1 MKRIPTKVELTRLA
15 NRLVEHGPGG
25 IFQASEM
32 LYRLSLK
39 SPPPL
44 ASRYLARS
52 NQLEAIA

>member
-1 MKRIPTKVELTRLA
+1 MKRNPTKAELMRLA

-32 LYRLSLK
+32 LYRLSLN
-39 SPPPL
+39 SPSAL
-44 ASRYLARS
+44 AARYLARS